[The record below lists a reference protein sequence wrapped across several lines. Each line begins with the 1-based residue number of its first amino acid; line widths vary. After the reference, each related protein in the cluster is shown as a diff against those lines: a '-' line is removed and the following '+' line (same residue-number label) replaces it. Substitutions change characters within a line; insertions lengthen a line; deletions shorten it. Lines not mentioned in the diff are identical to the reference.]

1 MFLLIDAKLM
11 RSSQSLDRPYHFA
24 DLSSYSSKDRF
35 LIRIGDLAFYF
46 SIRLLGLT
54 VRFEVEDYT
63 HYEEVGRAGKLPI
76 MAFWHEFIFL
86 TTYWWRERGIVVLTS
101 QSRDGEYIARFI
113 QRLGY
118 GAVRGSSTRG
128 AVGAVIE
135 LARQLRGGRAV
146 GFVVD
151 GPKGPRRKA
160 KMGAVLLAKKTGH
173 PVLPFVTA
181 AHKCWRLS
189 NWDRL
194 QIPKPF
200 TRAKIIVA
208 APIYVPADASDAM
221 LDTFQAQ
228 LQSALEA
235 LDQRIEAW
243 RASL

>member
-1 MFLLIDAKLM
+1 
-11 RSSQSLDRPYHFA
+11 
-24 DLSSYSSKDRF
+24 
-35 LIRIGDLAFYF
+35 
-46 SIRLLGLT
+46 
-54 VRFEVEDYT
+54 
-63 HYEEVGRAGKLPI
+63 
-76 MAFWHEFIFL
+76 
-86 TTYWWRERGIVVLTS
+86 VVLTS

>member
-1 MFLLIDAKLM
+1 M
-11 RSSQSLDRPYHFA
+11 RSTQSLERAFQFA
-24 DLSSYSSKDRF
+24 DLSSYSFKDR
-35 LIRIGDLAFYF
+35 LVIRAADLAFYI
-46 SIRLLGLT
+46 SIKLLGRT
-54 VRFEVEDYT
+54 ARFEVEDYT
-63 HYEEVGRAGKLPI
+63 HHEDVGRAGKLPI

-86 TTYWWRERGIVVLTS
+86 TTYWWRERAIVVLTS

-160 KMGAVLLAKKTGH
+160 KMGAVLLAKRTGH

-181 AHKCWRLS
+181 PHKYWTVS
-189 NWDRL
+189 SWDRL

-208 APIYVPADASDAM
+208 APIYVPADASDPM
-221 LDTFQAQ
+221 LEAFQTQ
-228 LQSALEA
+228 LQSALED